1 MIARPDPPSSSDSPE
16 DLANHVSQ
24 HPADWLLYLRNIN
37 SYASILEEEVESL
50 RSTVTNHE
58 TAIASLR
65 TTISEQEGV
74 IKYQVNRYNEDTEKK
89 TQEIIKL
96 EVEKLHLLNAA
107 VPAIIT
113 PPAELKV
120 STETPADVTPRTNM
134 LTPVSRSESSHLS
147 ERIPDP
153 KEFDGTRSDLRRFTQ
168 QIYGKMKTNADRFPT
183 ATTRLAYVAGRL
195 TGKAYELILPR
206 TVYGIPQFVD
216 YPEMLQYLED
226 AFGDPDRVQN
236 AQNKLYQL
244 KQKNLDFSVYYAE
257 FQRLALEGE
266 MPEEAL
272 VPLLFQGISR
282 ELQDMLLHN
291 PPKSRQYKTYAG
303 HLQELDNRYRQ
314 HQQQI
319 SRTKVSALPRS
330 PTSYAAAASARPAPV
345 SSSLPRRIS
354 SPRPE
359 WKNRRGTLPHAPE
372 GDPMDLSLLQ
382 RPPNGRRERGECF
395 RCGSK
400 DHRVAGCPEP
410 DTRPRSQIRAMRP
423 YEPSSPASSR
433 SASPQTSAPRSLN
446 GSSLS

>member
-1 MIARPDPPSSSDSPE
+1 M
-16 DLANHVSQ
+16 
-24 HPADWLLYLRNIN
+24 
-37 SYASILEEEVESL
+37 
-50 RSTVTNHE
+50 
-58 TAIASLR
+58 
-65 TTISEQEGV
+65 
-74 IKYQVNRYNEDTEKK
+74 
-89 TQEIIKL
+89 
-96 EVEKLHLLNAA
+96 
-107 VPAIIT
+107 
-113 PPAELKV
+113 
-120 STETPADVTPRTNM
+120 
-134 LTPVSRSESSHLS
+134 
-147 ERIPDP
+147 
-153 KEFDGTRSDLRRFTQ
+153 
-168 QIYGKMKTNADRFPT
+168 
-183 ATTRLAYVAGRL
+183 
-195 TGKAYELILPR
+195 ILPR

-216 YPEMLQYLED
+216 YLEILQYLED